1 MSFILAL
8 KEYSTKKGIKY
19 TIPKK
24 GTPAYAEV
32 KKIADRMKRT
42 GK

>member
-1 MSFILAL
+1 MSFILAV
-8 KEYSTKKGIKY
+8 KEYNAKKGGKY

-24 GTPAYAEV
+24 GTAAYAEV

>member
-1 MSFILAL
+1 MSFILAV
-8 KEYSTKKGIKY
+8 KEYNDKKGGKY

-24 GTPAYAEV
+24 GTAAYMEV
-32 KKIADRMKRT
+32 KKIADRMKKA